1 MYMQTHTMKL
11 HHEPFNKIKNGIKSI
26 ELRLYDD
33 KRKKIELGDQITF
46 QKEPKCDEIVTVKVV
61 GLVRYA
67 NFSDLMDDFAPE
79 IYLGHKNKADA
90 LEGVSR
96 FYTAEDQARN
106 GVLGIRIRII

>member
-1 MYMQTHTMKL
+1 MKL
-11 HHEPFNKIKNGIKSI
+11 HPEPFGKIKEGKKSI

-33 KRKKIELGDQITF
+33 KRKKIELGDRIIF
-46 QKEPKCDEIVTVKVV
+46 QKEPECKEVITTEVS

-79 IYLGHKNKADA
+79 IYLGHKSKANA

-96 FYTAEDQARN
+96 FYTEEDQKRN
-106 GVLGIRIRII
+106 GVLGIRIRIV